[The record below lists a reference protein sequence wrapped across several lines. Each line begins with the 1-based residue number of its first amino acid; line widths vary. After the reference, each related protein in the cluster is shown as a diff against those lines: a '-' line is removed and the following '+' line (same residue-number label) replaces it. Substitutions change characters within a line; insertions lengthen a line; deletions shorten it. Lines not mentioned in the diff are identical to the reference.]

1 MADTA
6 HIVDASDPRH
16 WSPLV
21 DMQFD
26 DDNVNGGRA
35 RALNCLFWSEHYARI
50 QAQDAAL
57 SDEARARYQDAADR
71 FTREIDRLFLEDSAD
86 PSMLPDEL
94 FKAQANRKRLLQEIE
109 ILSMDDLLAEIA
121 WREGAGASSK
131 IDAGPYSAVRGN
143 LNRIEVWDDCVR
155 LFVLPPTT
163 PVCLVREFVRAYQAG
178 LKDGKI
184 CGANSVRAGIRKV
197 LGL

>member
-6 HIVDASDPRH
+6 HIVDASDPRY
-16 WSPLV
+16 WPPLV
-21 DMQFD
+21 EMQFD
-26 DDNVNGGRA
+26 DVNVNGGRA

-50 QAQDAAL
+50 PA
-57 SDEARARYQDAADR
+57 QDAADR
-71 FTREIDRLFLEDSAD
+71 FTREIDRLFLEDTAD
-86 PSMLPDEL
+86 PSMLPNEL
-94 FKAQANRKRLLQEIE
+94 LKAQADLKRLLQEIE

-163 PVCLVREFVRAYQAG
+163 PVCLVRKFVRAYRAG

-184 CGANSVRAGIRKV
+184 CGANSARAGIRKV
-197 LGL
+197 PGL